1 MQNQSERESNLLWA
15 VGFILAISCGCAFF
29 SAFTIEATLD
39 ALTHSQSMA
48 VIIVNGGEGGFVSD
62 DGMLG
67 EQLTSSVNTLK
78 TSLEISYAVV
88 AACGIMGVGLVM
100 RIVKRL

>member
-1 MQNQSERESNLLWA
+1 MRKQRGSESNLLWS
-15 VGFILAISCGCAFF
+15 VGFILVISCGCAFF
-29 SAFTIEATLD
+29 SAYTIEATLE
-39 ALTHSQSMA
+39 ALTNSRSMA
-48 VIIVNGGEGGFVSD
+48 VIIVDGGQGSFVSD

-88 AACGIMGVGLVM
+88 SACGIMGIGLVV

>member
-1 MQNQSERESNLLWA
+1 MRKRSGSENNLLWS

-29 SAFTIEATLD
+29 SAYTIEATLD
-39 ALTHSQSMA
+39 ALTNSKSMA
-48 VIIVNGGEGGFVSD
+48 VIIVDNGQGGFVSD

-67 EQLTSSVNTLK
+67 EQLTSSLNTLK
-78 TSLEISYAVV
+78 VSLEISYAVV

>member
-1 MQNQSERESNLLWA
+1 
-15 VGFILAISCGCAFF
+15 
-29 SAFTIEATLD
+29 
-39 ALTHSQSMA
+39 MA
-48 VIIVNGGEGGFVSD
+48 VIIVDGGQGSFVSD

-88 AACGIMGVGLVM
+88 SACGIMGIGLVV